1 MLLSVKPFDLV
12 FYELT
17 VALPVCRTWRVPGSR
32 PWRD

>member
-17 VALPVCRTWRVPGSR
+17 VALPVLQNMESSWL
-32 PWRD
+32 